1 MLCTKSYLFVAPQPH
16 VERQIQRRDIQHRY
30 VADDEAGLDDFV
42 EVELRVG
49 LETNTRIEILTGL
62 AEEDRVAADPEL
74 IRRKLERKDRD
85 DESSDEDKD

>member
-1 MLCTKSYLFVAPQPH
+1 ML
-16 VERQIQRRDIQHRY
+16 E
-30 VADDEAGLDDFV
+30 DFI

-85 DESSDEDKD
+85 DESSDEDEDKD